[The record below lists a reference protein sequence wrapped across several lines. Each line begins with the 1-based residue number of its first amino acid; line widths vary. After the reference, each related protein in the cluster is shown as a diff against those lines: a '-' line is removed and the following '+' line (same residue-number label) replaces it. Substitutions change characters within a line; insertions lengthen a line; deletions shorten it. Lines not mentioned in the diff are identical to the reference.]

1 MATWGDNQTWIE
13 SLDIILSVSFSPS
26 KISFSSSPNSY
37 QVLSAGTL
45 VLGYWSMRENCA
57 PELANSIG
65 KGYFCI
71 IKNHHSTDQLDY
83 HKCIFT
89 YYSCLPSQ
97 KAWWPGPGSNIA
109 LLADY
114 VTSVYLGRSVYCRPL
129 HHLKNIA
136 IDYEYIL
143 RRKFPRKSTQYSRQ
157 YECHSTLLANLGD
170 TGQAYRS
177 EMISPAVFVSAVGL
191 LSMVRVLPAGAPLAS
206 CGAIAPDPS
215 ANAHQAVSRTLAN
228 SPFTLNITQLFQGYT
243 GGTKYNCNFY

>member
-1 MATWGDNQTWIE
+1 MHCPLERPLKGVAAGSGIANTKNYNYLLQRLSVAVQRGQCKPPVMSILPSFLADLGHELSAGGSRDLDHAARRLNTPDASMATWGDNQTWIE

-109 LLADY
+109 LLADC
-114 VTSVYLGRSVYCRPL
+114 VTSVYLGRSV
-129 HHLKNIA
+129 
-136 IDYEYIL
+136 
-143 RRKFPRKSTQYSRQ
+143 
-157 YECHSTLLANLGD
+157 
-170 TGQAYRS
+170 
-177 EMISPAVFVSAVGL
+177 
-191 LSMVRVLPAGAPLAS
+191 
-206 CGAIAPDPS
+206 
-215 ANAHQAVSRTLAN
+215 
-228 SPFTLNITQLFQGYT
+228 
-243 GGTKYNCNFY
+243 